1 MKLSKTV
8 FTGFQNRLVNTFK
21 LRSLRSKF
29 MLSFVF
35 LSTIPL
41 VILAI
46 FSYGVYHDILQQNI
60 QSYTSEVIDR
70 VDRNLEIYL
79 SDLERIFELR
89 TDYYNLQFIKLS
101 LAGDVAGHR
110 KFIFCLWENLNNIR
124 NFKTELRDV
133 SITTIGGVTVGCYG
147 VTHTDLAR
155 NELFQT
161 LANRTAKDDS
171 IAIWGPHPDWL
182 EIGRAS

>member
-79 SDLERIFELR
+79 SDLERIL
-89 TDYYNLQFIKLS
+89 
-101 LAGDVAGHR
+101 
-110 KFIFCLWENLNNIR
+110 
-124 NFKTELRDV
+124 
-133 SITTIGGVTVGCYG
+133 
-147 VTHTDLAR
+147 
-155 NELFQT
+155 
-161 LANRTAKDDS
+161 
-171 IAIWGPHPDWL
+171 
-182 EIGRAS
+182 